1 MKHFFLIFVLGACTF
16 FQAEAQLSRTLTSF
30 RELEVTDKI
39 RVRLL
44 AATEDKIVIEGEYA
58 SQLELIQTD
67 DVLRLKMTTSA
78 IMQGQKVDVSL
89 YTTNLSS
96 IIGRK
101 GAQINTDDFEIQ
113 TDSVYLSANEGAIIS
128 LRVHVEKVEAWSTAG
143 GSISLE
149 GETKDQ
155 VVNCTFGG
163 HYEAKGLLS
172 DQAYVRT
179 NAGGKCEVNVGKS
192 IDVQTRAGG
201 VIDVYGNPSERKQR
215 RLAGGKI
222 NFIE

>member
-1 MKHFFLIFVLGACTF
+1 MKHFFLILILTACSF
-16 FQAEAQLSRTLTSF
+16 FQASAQLSRTLTPF

-44 AATEDKIVIEGEYA
+44 SGAEDKIVIEGEYA

-89 YTTNLSS
+89 YVTNVSS

-101 GAQINTDDFEIQ
+101 GAQISTDGFEIE
-113 TDSVYLSANEGAIIS
+113 TDSIFLSANEGASIN
-128 LRVHVEKVEAWSTAG
+128 LRLHTDKVEAWSTAG

-149 GETKDQ
+149 GETRDQ

-163 HYEAKGLLS
+163 HYDAKSLLS

-179 NAGGKCEVNVGKS
+179 NAGGKCQVNVGKS

-222 NFIE
+222 NFVE